1 MVICPGLCGD
11 LAVTPFRVFLGSL
24 PALAV
29 EERFL
34 RQLQPVHAWYGGR
47 RRVKEQASEF
57 LEIDLAAC
65 DLELLLRYSHVYY
78 VRRELHAAA
87 VERQFGL
94 LDGGRPAVVAPPAL
108 LECLRAGN
116 TAAAPRHRHEAEWL
130 RAVKKAAGGPGRR
143 ELDPA
148 APLEPYDYACMMRL
162 AEEDTA
168 GGPEAEM
175 QARAFLPR
183 DRVEAKAKDLT
194 QRLMATDAKN
204 ALDKKEIKLF
214 NRICPPDYVRVGS
227 VEKMRPCD
235 VTAYFRF
242 YGERINKVNTE
253 NYFKRALWGHVYR
266 KFATHPLFL
275 KDLSIYWARYTGLDP
290 NSHETTMPQEM
301 AVAVCKQQN
310 LFPATKFRSQ
320 YLYTSPELAHQ
331 SWRSEVVIPL
341 LRLFPLMGAR
351 AAEDLAA
358 SILVD
363 SFWAKLS
370 LAEDDNLLKDTLI
383 RTMRNFV
390 DEVGNM
396 YEVNTDA
403 VLKRVEEGFKV
414 AVPNLTVEELQAENA
429 EVDDKKKLVED
440 VAA

>member
-11 LAVTPFRVFLGSL
+11 LAVTPFRVFLGTL
-24 PALAV
+24 PSLAV

-34 RQLQPVHAWYGGR
+34 RQLQPVYAWYGSR

-57 LEIDLAAC
+57 LEIDLASC

-94 LDGGRPAVVAPPAL
+94 LDGGRAAVVAPPAL

-116 TAAAPRHRHEAEWL
+116 AAAAPRHRHEAQRL
-130 RAVKKAAGGPGRR
+130 RAVKAATGGPGRR

-148 APLEPYDYACMMRL
+148 APLEPHDYACMMRL
-162 AEEDTA
+162 AEEDAA

-183 DRVEAKAKDLT
+183 DLVEAKAKDLT
-194 QRLMATDAKN
+194 QRMMAADARST
-204 ALDKKEIKLF
+204 LDKKEAKLF
-214 NRICPPDYVRVGS
+214 NRIIPNDYVRVGS

-242 YGERINKVNTE
+242 YGERISKVNTE
-253 NYFKRALWGHVYR
+253 NYFKRALWGHIYR
-266 KFATHPLFL
+266 KFATHPSFL
-275 KDLSIYWARYTGLDP
+275 KDISMYWARHTGLDP
-290 NSHETTMPQEM
+290 NSLETTMPQEL
-301 AVAVCKQQN
+301 AVSVCKQQN

-320 YLYTSPELAHQ
+320 YLYTSPELARQ
-331 SWRSEVVIPL
+331 SWRSDVVIPL

-358 SILVD
+358 SVLVD
-363 SFWAKLS
+363 SFWADLS
-370 LAEDDNLLKDTLI
+370 LGEEDNLLKDTLI
-383 RTMRNFV
+383 RTVRHFV

-403 VLKRVEEGFKV
+403 VLKRVEEGYKI
-414 AVPNLTVEELQAENA
+414 AVPNLTSEELHVENA
-429 EVDDKKKLVED
+429 EGDDKKKVVED
-440 VAA
+440 AAA